1 MGDPVTI
8 GQEDR
13 DTLVALMAYRY
24 FVTGDL
30 RIMRDCER
38 GVDDRSVVAWFE
50 DDLALMTD
58 LGWLQRWWLIQLGL
72 PESEKTEFELWL
84 PPARLRAAIERALA
98 DAREAS
104 ASGVTPPAGS
114 PEDLFHRAEHVCE
127 SLLAQLDRTE
137 ASE

>member
-1 MGDPVTI
+1 
-8 GQEDR
+8 
-13 DTLVALMAYRY
+13 MAYRY

-38 GVDDRSVVAWFE
+38 GVDDRSVTAWFE

-58 LGWLQRWWLIQLGL
+58 LGWLQRWWLVQLGL

-84 PPARLRAAIERALA
+84 PPARLRGAIERALA
-98 DAREAS
+98 DAREA
-104 ASGVTPPAGS
+104 ASGVPPLEGS
-114 PEDLFHRAEHVCE
+114 PDDLFHRAEQVCE
-127 SLLAQLDRTE
+127 ALLVQIDRTE